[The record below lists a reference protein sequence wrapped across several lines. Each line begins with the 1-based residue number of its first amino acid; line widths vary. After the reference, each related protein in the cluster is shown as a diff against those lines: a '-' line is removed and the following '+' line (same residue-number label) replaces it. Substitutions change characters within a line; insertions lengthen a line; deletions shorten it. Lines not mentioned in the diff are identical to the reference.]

1 MSLQLK
7 KLTLDCKDRET
18 FARINDEAFPSSE
31 RMSLDE
37 IFLFAAKTNTDVL
50 GAYDENIPVGF
61 AVLVMNDKCGY
72 VYFLAIAKNMRSK
85 GYGGAAIRKIVED
98 YADLQIILDFEEI
111 TLNAENMEQ
120 RIRRKNFYLR
130 NGFYETGH
138 YTLMEGER
146 FEVVC
151 SREELNQEGF
161 RQLISVI
168 HTYCPRF
175 LDVLI

>member
-7 KLTLDCKDRET
+7 KLLPDCQDREI
-18 FARINDEAFPSSE
+18 FAGINDEAFPPSE

-37 IFLFAAKTNTDVL
+37 IFLFASKTCTDVL
-50 GAYDENIPVGF
+50 GIYDENIPVGF
-61 AVLVMNDKCGY
+61 AVLVKNDKCGY
-72 VYFLAIAKNMRSK
+72 VYFLAIDKNMRSK
-85 GYGGAAIRKIVED
+85 GYGGAAIRKIVTD

-111 TLNAENMEQ
+111 RMDAENIEQ
-120 RIRRKNFYLR
+120 RMRRKNFYLH

-151 SREELNQEGF
+151 SREKLNQESF
-161 RQLISVI
+161 KRLISVI
-168 HTYCPRF
+168 HTYCPRY